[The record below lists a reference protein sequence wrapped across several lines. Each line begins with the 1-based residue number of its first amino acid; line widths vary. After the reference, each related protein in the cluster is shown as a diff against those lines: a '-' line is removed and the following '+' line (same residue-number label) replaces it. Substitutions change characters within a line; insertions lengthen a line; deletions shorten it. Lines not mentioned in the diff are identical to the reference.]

1 MGINQWTDNLDD
13 DGAGPGS
20 TPAPR
25 HGRAALLRLAA
36 WFEEAEPDRADA
48 LASAVYTLDP
58 ARHLHG
64 RVDGTVAATTSWWH
78 AAPDHSTVVERPGNR
93 RPEPVRDHR
102 AQQARLRDAAES
114 SAHWRRDGA
123 EQIRSLLT
131 EPTGENA
138 QLDLTGAGMEVLTE
152 LLTAAL
158 AVGDASGRRTSA
170 GDLEFGLRLHV
181 LPSSGA
187 SVTVSGE
194 GGDLTLQDLRL
205 YVTPYEQADPGPL
218 PGLVPAEEP
227 APSEPPEAAD
237 RTTGPD
243 EASDASEGTCDPGA
257 VPEASDPGEDTGL
270 AAEPATG
277 STLEG
282 EPEQEAPAFPVDGSP
297 TTDTLPAP
305 GADTETTGPIDFSAH
320 RSHRQEGG

>member
-13 DGAGPGS
+13 DGAGTGN

-64 RVDGTVAATTSWWH
+64 RVDGTVAATTSWWQ
-78 AAPDHSTVVERPGNR
+78 ADPDHSTVVERPGNR

-131 EPTGENA
+131 EPTGEDA

-158 AVGDASGRRTSA
+158 AVGDPGGRRTSA

-181 LPSSGA
+181 LPSTGA

-194 GGDLTLQDLRL
+194 GGDLTLQDLCL
-205 YVTPYEQADPGPL
+205 YATSYEQVDPDPL
-218 PGLVPAEEP
+218 PGLASSEEP
-227 APSEPPEAAD
+227 APSEAPEAAGQGPGTSGEVSGRD
-237 RTTGPD
+237 EAPDASGPGQDTEPTAESATGPTT
-243 EASDASEGTCDPGA
+243 EDAPGQEIPAALVEGA
-257 VPEASDPGEDTGL
+257 
-270 AAEPATG
+270 
-277 STLEG
+277 
-282 EPEQEAPAFPVDGSP
+282 P
-297 TTDTLPAP
+297 TTDSLPGP
-305 GADTETTGPIDFSAH
+305 DPDIETTGPIDISA
-320 RSHRQEGG
+320 RRAHRQERG

>member
-36 WFEEAEPDRADA
+36 WFEEAEPGRADA

-64 RVDGTVAATTSWWH
+64 RVDGSVAATTSWWH
-78 AAPDHSTVVERPGNR
+78 ADPDHSTVVERPGNR

-102 AQQARLRDAAES
+102 VQQARLRDAAES
-114 SAHWRRDGA
+114 SAHWRRAGA

-131 EPTGENA
+131 EPTGEDA
-138 QLDLTGAGMEVLTE
+138 HLDLTGAGMEVLTG

-158 AVGDASGRRTSA
+158 ATGDASGRRTSA

-181 LPSSGA
+181 LPTVGA

-205 YVTPYEQADPGPL
+205 YVTPYEQVDPGPL
-218 PGLVPAEEP
+218 PGFVPGEEP
-227 APSEPPEAAD
+227 VPSETPEAA
-237 RTTGPD
+237 
-243 EASDASEGTCDPGA
+243 DPGA
-257 VPEASDPGEDTGL
+257 VPGEVSDPGKDGDL
-270 AAEPATG
+270 AAESSAG
-277 STLEG
+277 SSTEG
-282 EPEQEAPAFPVDGSP
+282 DPDQEVPTSPVEGSP
-297 TTDTLPAP
+297 TTDTLPGP
-305 GADTETTGPIDFSAH
+305 DPDIETTGPIDISAH
-320 RSHRQEGG
+320 RAHRQERG

>member
-1 MGINQWTDNLDD
+1 MGINQWTDNLD

-64 RVDGTVAATTSWWH
+64 RVDGTVAATTSWWQ
-78 AAPDHSTVVERPGNR
+78 ADPDHSTVVERPGNR
-93 RPEPVRDHR
+93 RPEPVSDHR

-131 EPTGENA
+131 EPTGEDA

-158 AVGDASGRRTSA
+158 AVGDAGGSRTSA

-181 LPSSGA
+181 LPATGA
-187 SVTVSGE
+187 SVSVSGE
-194 GGDLTLQDLRL
+194 GGYLTLQDLCL

-218 PGLVPAEEP
+218 PGLASSAGPV
-227 APSEPPEAAD
+227 PSEAPEAAD
-237 RTTGPD
+237 PGPEASDEESVPD
-243 EASDASEGTCDPGA
+243 EAS
-257 VPEASDPGEDTGL
+257 EAYDPGEDTDL
-270 AAEPATG
+270 TAEPAVGPTTG
-277 STLEG
+277 DDSD
-282 EPEQEAPAFPVDGSP
+282 QEALTAPVEGSP
-297 TTDTLPAP
+297 TTDSLPGPAP
-305 GADTETTGPIDFSAH
+305 DIETTGPIDISA
-320 RSHRQEGG
+320 RRAHRQEGG

>member
-1 MGINQWTDNLDD
+1 MDINQWTDSLDD
-13 DGAGPGS
+13 DGTGPGG

-36 WFEEAEPDRADA
+36 WFEEAGPDRADA

-64 RVDGTVAATTSWWH
+64 RVDGTVAATTSWWQ

-131 EPTGENA
+131 EPTGEDA
-138 QLDLTGAGMEVLTE
+138 QLELTGAGMEVLTE

-158 AVGDASGRRTSA
+158 AVGDADGRPTSA

-181 LPSSGA
+181 LPSAGA

-194 GGDLTLQDLRL
+194 GGDLTLQDLGL
-205 YVTPYEQADPGPL
+205 CVTPYEQVDPGPSEATGAAGQETR
-218 PGLVPAEEP
+218 PEEEP
-227 APSEPPEAAD
+227 GVSGPEEPGAGEE
-237 RTTGPD
+237 TGP
-243 EASDASEGTCDPGA
+243 EEGHA
-257 VPEASDPGEDTGL
+257 
-270 AAEPATG
+270 PATG
-277 STLEG
+277 NGPDQEDPTAADE
-282 EPEQEAPAFPVDGSP
+282 EAPTTGS
-297 TTDTLPAP
+297 LPGP
-305 GADTETTGPIDFSAH
+305 EPDIETTGAIDIPAH
-320 RSHRQEGG
+320 RDHRQERG